1 VLMVVMLARD
11 AQAGVT
17 ITLGGDSGWTNT
29 ANIDYNQF
37 MSNYKVKIG
46 DTIGELA
53 WHSYP

>member
-1 VLMVVMLARD
+1 MVVMLARD